1 MSLKLFGCSEV
12 LKGLFTIPLSLAPAW
27 TVSSICQLPR
37 RRYKP
42 PATAAPV
49 AASPSMNCRRLR
61 NEDFGVI
68 SEEEISFGFLI
79 SKWPSQ
85 RLSMSVQIQY
95 VLVPYFRFIL
105 KQKVTDKPRRCNM

>member
-49 AASPSMNCRRLR
+49 AARPAMNCRRLR

-79 SKWPSQ
+79 SQWPSQ
-85 RLSMSVQIQY
+85 HSHMTSHIHTL
-95 VLVPYFRFIL
+95 LLLYFR
-105 KQKVTDKPRRCNM
+105 